1 MTRMLSKPTFSIHKK
16 NRRIL
21 IVYVVAFLIL
31 VSLSGSKIIF
41 SYYSTIKTAQ
51 VSIANQSIEMAK
63 SIADSLDKQTY
74 KRFLANPIRNEEY
87 WRIREYLN
95 DARNQIGALY
105 VYTLA
110 IDNPKIA
117 KGMIIGLPRD
127 YPNEDDFPIGEP
139 CTVPEKEVQLAYQG
153 KTYFTEILTDPKYGN
168 YLSVGAPIKEDNG
181 NIIGYIG
188 IDISTKMLN
197 DIGNKVIKDSIT
209 TFIFDLVFILVLL
222 IAFFLFQKWYQ
233 REMKKVVGE
242 TERTYLEEFR
252 SIINSLKST
261 RHDFVNHLHVLHGLI
276 EFKHYEKA
284 LEYMKSLIKEVKLV
298 DLSLKLTNPA
308 LLILFHTKWEIAQTK
323 QIDMEFEVSPDSF
336 DRIQSIDIIKLFS
349 NLIDNAVEA
358 TMELPVEQR
367 KIKVVCKKIFN
378 IYHFEVMNSGN
389 PIPQKDLKKIFLSG
403 FTTKASED
411 KSRGNGL
418 AIVQEIVN
426 RYSGEIQ
433 VETKKQTT
441 LFRILIPS

>member
-1 MTRMLSKPTFSIHKK
+1 MLSKPTFSIHKK

-153 KTYFTEILTDPKYGN
+153 KTYFTEILTDPNYGN

-222 IAFFLFQKWYQ
+222 IAFFLIQKWYQ
-233 REMKKVVGE
+233 KEIKKVFGE
-242 TERTYLEEFR
+242 TE
-252 SIINSLKST
+252 
-261 RHDFVNHLHVLHGLI
+261 
-276 EFKHYEKA
+276 
-284 LEYMKSLIKEVKLV
+284 
-298 DLSLKLTNPA
+298 
-308 LLILFHTKWEIAQTK
+308 QT
-323 QIDMEFEVSPDSF
+323 F
-336 DRIQSIDIIKLFS
+336 
-349 NLIDNAVEA
+349 
-358 TMELPVEQR
+358 
-367 KIKVVCKKIFN
+367 
-378 IYHFEVMNSGN
+378 
-389 PIPQKDLKKIFLSG
+389 
-403 FTTKASED
+403 
-411 KSRGNGL
+411 
-418 AIVQEIVN
+418 
-426 RYSGEIQ
+426 
-433 VETKKQTT
+433 
-441 LFRILIPS
+441 